1 VNTILL
7 SFGTQVRL
15 AQAAAPGRRRCIH
28 EARAVGRA
36 VLAAITDIPRPLDL
50 PETTDA
56 ERNEL
61 RAGFSLFDF

>member
-1 VNTILL
+1 MTLL
-7 SFGTQVRL
+7 SFGTQGPV
-15 AQAAAPGRRRCIH
+15 APAVAPGSRRCID

-36 VLAAITDIPRPLDL
+36 VLTASSDLSRPLDL

-61 RAGFSLFDF
+61 RAGFSLFGL